1 MHDDGFT
8 DEINPCNHEEADTQM
23 LLHVVHATA
32 HGHQKVSIQTV
43 DTDVIVLAV
52 S

>member
-1 MHDDGFT
+1 
-8 DEINPCNHEEADTQM
+8 M
-23 LLHVVHATA
+23 LLYVAHATA

-52 S
+52 SQFQYYFAVGIMD